1 LTNTN
6 IINSLISN
14 DFNPEVQLIFDKLF
28 SDIPPTN
35 WKKWLDISSK
45 EEYLSYVLKNSGLS
59 AIPNIYERIIKEKTN
74 PTKLSID
81 IHKYLSKFHS
91 SEPLIVCHSSGT
103 TNNDL
108 NSLKW
113 LHMSKKIVQLYWAPG
128 MQAIFESSGLTSDS
142 SVVIFVPSRL
152 NIDGLNSFEDKYFIS
167 LYSSEFSQRL
177 MLSIIKPS
185 NFTFFEYKF
194 SKNIN
199 IVAKILSL
207 NNVSVISAP
216 AITILGWA
224 DIEKFQLGLQN
235 STKDLN
241 LNSCSDPLLEKLL
254 LKVKNKGIE
263 TAAKE
268 IQKMLSDKLSQSVIV
283 FSISSLSLRDW
294 DLIRQFM
301 KWEKGNEKFTNLYVA
316 SESGPFA
323 ASIDKD
329 SENRSQSDDLIIFP
343 LTLPVL
349 EYKSKKSFIS
359 ESKSKIGKLLISRIH
374 NSNAFINLD
383 IGDIIQLTNQQALP
397 QIKGK
402 ILRSEF
408 QLRYPIKINKSLTLA
423 GDYTVYA
430 GDYFNFDTFEIYD
443 PRTLINCIKIGCKSE
458 FDSLLLIELKDDIN
472 KIWRLVLNSDSTGDC
487 SNLEMYKKTLLNC
500 ITDEDLR
507 DIISNGRME
516 IQLIEENPVD
526 FLKNR
531 PEILDK
537 VRSGKN
543 PKGVLKK
550 WPLYVIKWL

>member
-1 LTNTN
+1 MTNTN
-6 IINSLISN
+6 ILNNLISN
-14 DFNPEVQLIFDKLF
+14 DFDPEVQFIFDKLF

-35 WKKWLDISSK
+35 WKKWLEISSK
-45 EEYLSYVLKNSGLS
+45 EEYLSCVLKNSGLS
-59 AIPNIYERIIKEKTN
+59 TIPDIFERIIKEKTN
-74 PTKLSID
+74 STKLSID
-81 IHKYLSKFHS
+81 IQEYLSEFHS

-113 LHMSKKIVQLYWAPG
+113 LHMSKKIAKLYWAPG
-128 MQAIFESSGLTSDS
+128 MQAIFESSGLNSDS

-152 NIDGLNSFEDKYFIS
+152 NIDGLNTFENKKYIS

-177 MLSIIKPS
+177 MLSILKPS

-224 DIEKFQLGLQN
+224 DIEKFQIGLQK
-235 STKDLN
+235 SIKDIN
-241 LNSCSDPLLEKLL
+241 LESCSDPLLENLL
-254 LKVKNKGIE
+254 LKIKKKGIE

-268 IQKMLSDKLSQSVIV
+268 IQKMLSNKLSHSVIV

-294 DLIRQFM
+294 DLIRRFM

-316 SESGPFA
+316 SEAGPFA

-329 SENRSQSDDLIIFP
+329 SKNRSHSDDLIIFP

-349 EYKSKKSFIS
+349 EYEGEKKFIS
-359 ESKSKIGKLLISRIH
+359 ESKNKIGKLLISRI
-374 NSNAFINLD
+374 NNNNAFINLD

-397 QIKGK
+397 QINGK

-408 QLRYPIKINKSLTLA
+408 QLKYPIKMNENLTLK
-423 GDYTVYA
+423 GNYTVYA

-443 PRTLINCIKIGCKSE
+443 PRTLINCLKIGCKSDY
-458 FDSLLLIELKDDIN
+458 DSLLLIESEEDIN
-472 KIWRLVLNSDSTGDC
+472 KTWKLVLNSDSTGDC
-487 SNLEMYKKTLLNC
+487 SNLEICKQTLLNC
-500 ITDEDLR
+500 IKDKDFR
-507 DIISNGRME
+507 DILTNGEME

-526 FLKNR
+526 FLKTR
-531 PEILDK
+531 PEVLDK

-543 PKGVLKK
+543 PKGILKK
-550 WPLYVIKWL
+550 WPLYVIKWS